1 MKKVTIEINEY
12 QLVIYHTIRA
22 LYEDYG
28 SALPPKIEKELE
40 NFVNLLGNYLED
52 DVEGDIEEQ
61 IFYRKTIY
69 KYE

>member
-1 MKKVTIEINEY
+1 MKEVTIEINEY

-22 LYEDYG
+22 LYEYG

>member
-1 MKKVTIEINEY
+1 MKEITIEINEY

-40 NFVNLLGNYLED
+40 NFVNLLG
-52 DVEGDIEEQ
+52 
-61 IFYRKTIY
+61 RKRIR
-69 KYE
+69 KFC